1 MHLNHLQSSVNTE
14 WEVTQL
20 RSWFSLSSAKPWNLY
35 FLQDPKWCW
44 CCWSMNHT
52 LRSPVY
58 RGPSWSVWE
67 PKTNESHPHN
77 FWISFQGEPEPPRS
91 LGGPSSLC
99 HCPKAQADP
108 SSSCPSLPDT
118 TWGCGS
124 DQEFQQEA
132 GQREHTGDDEWDCG
146 QRAPREYPSQGSFC
160 VHLSGLSLS
169 QNELPALSRAWKL
182 CVYSWWFAP
191 TDVTTGELA
200 WLQRVTVGQKAE
212 IFNSSA
218 MSSIYSVTLYKWY
231 LFVFV
236 LNWWNC
242 IMWFFLDCF
251 VCFDKILQPEWL
263 RKKWNLFLTVLKLEV
278 WGQGARVVK

>member
-67 PKTNESHPHN
+67 PKTSESHPHH
-77 FWISFQGEPEPPRS
+77 FWISFQGEPEPPHS

-124 DQEFQQEA
+124 SQELQQEA
-132 GQREHTGDDEWDCG
+132 DQREHAGDEWGCR
-146 QRAPREYPSQGSFC
+146 QRASKEYPSQGSFLSSSQIIFESKWVTCSFLCMNAMC
-160 VHLSGLSLS
+160 V
-169 QNELPALSRAWKL
+169 LPVVFSSWCGNRRVGMAAEGYGWTESRD
-182 CVYSWWFAP
+182 F
-191 TDVTTGELA
+191 
-200 WLQRVTVGQKAE
+200 
-212 IFNSSA
+212 
-218 MSSIYSVTLYKWY
+218 
-231 LFVFV
+231 
-236 LNWWNC
+236 
-242 IMWFFLDCF
+242 
-251 VCFDKILQPEWL
+251 
-263 RKKWNLFLTVLKLEV
+263 
-278 WGQGARVVK
+278 